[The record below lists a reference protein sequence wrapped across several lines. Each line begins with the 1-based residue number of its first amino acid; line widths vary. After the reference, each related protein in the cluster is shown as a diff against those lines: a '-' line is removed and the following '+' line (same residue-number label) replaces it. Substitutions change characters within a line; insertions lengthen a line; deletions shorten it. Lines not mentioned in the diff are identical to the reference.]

1 MHAVVPTGFAA
12 LDAQLPGGGWPCG
25 VLTELLL
32 AQPGV
37 GEMRLL
43 APVMAGRRLGGPGV
57 SASGTPEAEL
67 CASVMWFG
75 PPAVPCTQA
84 LQQMGVDVAL
94 NQADVTCFLRHVA
107 GEAVLASVGVSIPAF
122 RIAGGIVLLMMA
134 LSMLQ
139 AQQSRTKQT
148 REEEQE
154 AEAKAS
160 VAFVPIAIP
169 LLTGPGAISTAI
181 IYSNEVRGVW
191 PVARILVGMGIL
203 ALACWLV
210 LRAAGTVTRIL
221 GRTGINIMT
230 RLMGLLL
237 AATSVEFIAD
247 GIIQMFPRLA
257 AHG

>member
-1 MHAVVPTGFAA
+1 MKSEWALFLKQMIALFVIINPVGALPMFIALTASHTTSEKQQAAKTAATTVAVV
-12 LDAQLPGGGWPCG
+12 LW
-25 VLTELLL
+25 
-32 AQPGV
+32 
-37 GEMRLL
+37 
-43 APVMAGRRLGGPGV
+43 V
-57 SASGTPEAEL
+57 S
-67 CASVMWFG
+67 F
-75 PPAVPCTQA
+75 
-84 LQQMGVDVAL
+84 
-94 NQADVTCFLRHVA
+94 FA

-181 IYSNEVRGVW
+181 IYANEVRGVW

-210 LRAAGTVTRIL
+210 MRAAGTVTRIL